1 MKTQTCKRFTH
12 LACTAVLALATTQ
25 AMAQV
30 EAGDEGSEALKMA
43 AIEALM
49 TAPSERALPVVQ
61 RLLAG
66 DSSDEIKAR
75 ALFVLGQIDLPE
87 AEQTLLDYAR
97 QGEGDLQLE
106 AIRSIGINGDPA
118 LTAQLGEVYA
128 AGDMNVREA
137 VLEAYM
143 IAGDED
149 SVFAIATNATSDE
162 EFEAAVQQLGVMG
175 AHDKLHEL
183 RDRPGAMESLIDA
196 YAIAGDTETLM
207 VFARDASNPI
217 RQKAALQGLGI
228 AGNGDEVSQAFREI
242 YLDTDD
248 PGIREAVRN
257 GILIADDDDLAL
269 ELFRAARDDQEKA
282 ELLRLLVIMDSDA
295 AMDAIDAAL
304 GGGDNG
310 VDP

>member
-1 MKTQTCKRFTH
+1 MKRTPQMTTTR
-12 LACTAVLALATTQ
+12 LAAPALAVMVALSTVHAQ
-25 AMAQV
+25 AQDD
-30 EAGDEGSEALKMA
+30 GTEALQLV

-49 TAPSERALPVVQ
+49 VAPSERALPVVQ

-66 DSSDEIKAR
+66 DSSDELKSR

-87 AEQTLLDYAR
+87 AEQTLLEYA
-97 QGEGDLQLE
+97 QNSDGELQLE

-118 LTAQLGEVYA
+118 LTAQLADVYS
-128 AGDMNVREA
+128 AGDMAVREA

-143 IAGDED
+143 IAGDKE
-149 SVFAIATNATSDE
+149 SVFAIATNAGSDE

-175 AHDKLHEL
+175 ATDMLQQL

-196 YAIAGDTETLM
+196 YAIAGDTETLLVM
-207 VFARDASNPI
+207 ARDGSDPL

-228 AGNGDEVSQAFREI
+228 AGGDNISEAFREI

-257 GILIADDDDLAL
+257 GILIADDEELAL
-269 ELFRAARDDQEKA
+269 DLFRSAGNDQEKA

-295 AMDAIDAAL
+295 AMEAIDAAL

-310 VDP
+310 VQP